1 MSAFRVHK
9 SKIKLKAAILEA
21 LADIVAKRRHISIEQ
36 ALEIVHDKVEVHHE
50 PSALF
55 GYQGDIRD
63 EKAEIICR
71 RDFVKNYLGGG
82 ASNDAGFT
90 LRDGCFEAII
100 SDYDNGRWWAN
111 AAPRF
116 WQVALAQESI
126 LEAKSEGYILHKVEE
141 NNEIKLTATM
151 VAGGGSTSH
160 GGAW

>member
-9 SKIKLKAAILEA
+9 SQIKLKASILEA
-21 LADIVAKRRHISIEQ
+21 LADIVMKKRGVSIEK
-36 ALEIVHDKVEVHHE
+36 ARDIVDEYVEVHHE
-50 PSALF
+50 PVNLF
-55 GYQGDIRD
+55 GYKGDIRD

-71 RDFVKNYLGGG
+71 RGFVSNYLGGG

-90 LRDGCFEAII
+90 LKDGCFEAII
-100 SDYDNGRWWAN
+100 SDYDNGRWWGS

-151 VAGGGSTSH
+151 VAGGGSSSH